1 VTESELAELHRRAS
15 EWFTANNYTND
26 AVRHGLATGQTE
38 LAVTLIEKVIIGMLA
53 DGEVNTILNWLR
65 VLPDNIIR
73 HRPRLSL
80 GKAWAGLII
89 NRFSEMEAYLSYAE
103 AELAPYQASPG
114 PHPAEIE
121 ALLGEAAALRAIVLD
136 FQGNAQAAVTL
147 CRQALTRLPQESQL
161 VRSIILMTLGNSYQ
175 VLGAFAEATEALKE
189 SVALSLARSGP
200 VVAVTALGNLANLQ
214 REQGLLRQAAETY
227 QQAMT
232 SVSKEVKAGKRLE
245 LTYPLTRWAYL
256 GLAELHREW
265 NELEDAERQLAPAFQ
280 AAEQGHYFGDLTI
293 AHIIQA
299 QILRAKGQIDEALAT
314 LRQAK
319 NSLSASP
326 IVPWLQAVEARLW
339 LAQGNLAAARAW
351 AARSGLP
358 SSDPEGYIHL
368 PGEHTTLVRLWLAE
382 EKFEAA
388 TDLLHRMATTF
399 MRDHRNGRLVE
410 VLMLQALTLFAQGKR
425 DQVLGPLAQ
434 ALGLGQKG
442 GFVRLF
448 VDEGPAMSQ
457 LLQQSRA
464 RLDTSLQPYVDR
476 LLTASGELQTG
487 SVSRATTSPLVN
499 RQTKTL
505 IEPLSDRE
513 LEVLHLIAAG
523 LSNQEIADQLIIAE
537 GTVKKH
543 IHNIFGKLDVRR
555 RSQAILRA
563 TDLGLI

>member
-1 VTESELAELHRRAS
+1 
-15 EWFTANNYTND
+15 
-26 AVRHGLATGQTE
+26 
-38 LAVTLIEKVIIGMLA
+38 
-53 DGEVNTILNWLR
+53 
-65 VLPDNIIR
+65 
-73 HRPRLSL
+73 
-80 GKAWAGLII
+80 
-89 NRFSEMEAYLSYAE
+89 
-103 AELAPYQASPG
+103 
-114 PHPAEIE
+114 
-121 ALLGEAAALRAIVLD
+121 
-136 FQGNAQAAVTL
+136 
-147 CRQALTRLPQESQL
+147 
-161 VRSIILMTLGNSYQ
+161 
-175 VLGAFAEATEALKE
+175 
-189 SVALSLARSGP
+189 
-200 VVAVTALGNLANLQ
+200 
-214 REQGLLRQAAETY
+214 
-227 QQAMT
+227 
-232 SVSKEVKAGKRLE
+232 
-245 LTYPLTRWAYL
+245 
-256 GLAELHREW
+256 
-265 NELEDAERQLAPAFQ
+265 
-280 AAEQGHYFGDLTI
+280 
-293 AHIIQA
+293 
-299 QILRAKGQIDEALAT
+299 
-314 LRQAK
+314 
-319 NSLSASP
+319 
-326 IVPWLQAVEARLW
+326 